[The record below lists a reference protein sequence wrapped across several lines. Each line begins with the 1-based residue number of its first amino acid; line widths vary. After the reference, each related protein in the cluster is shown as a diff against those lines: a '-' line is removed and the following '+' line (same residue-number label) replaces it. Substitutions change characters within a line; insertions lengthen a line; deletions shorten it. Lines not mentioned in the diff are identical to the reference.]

1 MGKEKAEA
9 ELESAWAFL
18 HEPKGIVV
26 SCQDFMNVLKNGYTW
41 LENDD
46 QMGSIPDID
55 KSEVLS
61 DSSNT
66 GLYSYTVG
74 TGRSK
79 LIRANKTQLDSPVTM
94 VDVDCNGFKVFTN
107 TDAVSE
113 TIMLLPNGVDG
124 YRVNAI
130 ITSNSGFTFKAN
142 GTETIRYLSTVSK
155 PGGSITSLSTGD
167 QIQLDWSG
175 TQWLTSVL
183 GTSWQLE
190 IS

>member
-1 MGKEKAEA
+1 
-9 ELESAWAFL
+9 
-18 HEPKGIVV
+18 
-26 SCQDFMNVLKNGYTW
+26 MNVLKNGYTW

-130 ITSNSGFTFKAN
+130 ITSNSGFAFKAN

>member
-1 MGKEKAEA
+1 MK
-9 ELESAWAFL
+9 L
-18 HEPKGIVV
+18 
-26 SCQDFMNVLKNGYTW
+26 LKSGFTW
-41 LENDD
+41 LKDD
-46 QMGSIPDID
+46 GQMGSVPDID

-61 DSSNT
+61 DAPST
-66 GLYSYTVG
+66 GLYTLTVG

-79 LIRANKTQLDSPVTM
+79 LIRANKTQVDSPVTM
-94 VDVDCNGFKVFTN
+94 VDIDCNGFKVFTN

-113 TIMLLPNGVDG
+113 TVMLLPNGVDG

-130 ITSNSGFTFKAN
+130 ITSNVGFTFKAN
-142 GTETIRYLSTVSK
+142 GTETIRYLGTVSI
-155 PGGSITSLSTGD
+155 PGGSITSTSIGD
-167 QIQLDWSG
+167 QLQLDWSG